1 MSPPMPPLDPITL
14 EIIWNGLKS
23 INDESWITIQKSAF
37 STNIKER
44 HDHSTAIA
52 DAQGRLIAQAE
63 MSLPIHLA
71 SLLDLMRILV
81 TRYGSDIAEGDLFI
95 ANDPHVAGG
104 THLPDINMAMP
115 VFADGRLVAFV
126 SNLAHHADVGGAARG
141 SMSGG
146 MSEIYQ
152 EGLRIPVM
160 RLYRR
165 GELDTELFDLLLL
178 NMRLPAERRGDLNA
192 QIAACRLGVERMQQ
206 LFARYGTPMVEDAF
220 GQILDRTG
228 RRMRAG
234 IADIPDGS
242 YRFEDVLDDDGL
254 KERNVKFALE
264 VRKAG
269 ESIVF
274 DFTGSS
280 PQVPGN
286 VNLTLNAV
294 QSCVCYALKALLD
307 PELPNNQAAIDAVEI
322 VAPAGSVANCV
333 APAAVALR
341 ANTCQRVIDVVI
353 GALADVLPEQAIGA
367 ANGANTSMVFAGV
380 DPRSGAPYVYLETLG
395 GGMGGRNDRD
405 GKDGVQ
411 VHITNTSNLPV
422 EAIEMEYPLRVEEY
436 ALVAEFGRRGPLPR
450 RHGVEAQRAS
460 HRPHLRV
467 QRRRRALSAGALGH
481 LRRRAGAQRALSAA
495 ATGRYGIAVAT
506 EDGPHGAG
514 AGSSGDR
521 GDAGRRRLRPSSRAQ
536 RRRYR
541 ARPAVG
547 QIQRRVP
554 APALRRLITATLA
567 LWKNRQGLQNGSVPG
582 QRVQLTVRGCTG
594 CHAGRWHVQG

>member
-1 MSPPMPPLDPITL
+1 MSPATPPLDPITL

-52 DAQGRLIAQAE
+52 DAHGRLIAQAE
-63 MSLPIHLA
+63 MALPIHLA

-81 TRYGSDIAEGDLFI
+81 TRYGGDIADGDLFI

-115 VFADGRLVAFV
+115 VFVEGRLVAFV

-160 RLYRR
+160 RLYCR

-192 QIAACRLGVERMQQ
+192 QIAACRLGVDRMKQ
-206 LFARYGTPMVEDAF
+206 LFARYGTKTVECAF
-220 GQILDRTG
+220 GQILERTG
-228 RRMRAG
+228 KRMRAG
-234 IADIPDGS
+234 ITAIPDGS

-264 VRKAG
+264 VRKEG
-269 ESIVF
+269 QRIVF

-294 QSCVCYALKALLD
+294 QSSVCYALKAMLD
-307 PELPNNQAAIDAVEI
+307 PDLPNNQAAIDAVEI
-322 VAPAGSVANCV
+322 IAPAGTVANCLP
-333 APAAVALR
+333 PAAVALR

-353 GALADVLPEQAIGA
+353 GALADVLPQQAIGA
-367 ANGANTSMVFAGV
+367 ANGANTSIVFAGI

-436 ALVAEFGRRGPLPR
+436 ALVADSGGAGRFRG
-450 RHGVEAQRAS
+450 G
-460 HRPHLRV
+460 
-467 QRRRRALSAGALGH
+467 LG
-481 LRRRAGAQRALSAA
+481 LRRRVRPIGHTCEFNGVGERFRQAPWGIFGAEPGLSGRFQLQHGDGTVSELPPK
-495 ATGRYGIAVAT
+495 TGRM
-506 EDGPHGAG
+506 ELGPDQVVIVETPGAG
-514 AGSSGDR
+514 GYGPARERNCADVERDR
-521 GDAGRRRLRPSSRAQ
+521 RSAKFSPAYLARYYGRGTPE
-536 RRRYR
+536 
-541 ARPAVG
+541 PF
-547 QIQRRVP
+547 
-554 APALRRLITATLA
+554 
-567 LWKNRQGLQNGSVPG
+567 
-582 QRVQLTVRGCTG
+582 
-594 CHAGRWHVQG
+594 

>member
-1 MSPPMPPLDPITL
+1 MTQPSDLDPITL
-14 EIIWNGLKS
+14 EIVWSGLKS
-23 INDESWITIQKSAF
+23 INDECWITIQKTAF

-52 DAQGRLIAQAE
+52 DSQGRLIAQAE

-71 SLLDLMRILV
+71 SLLELMRILV
-81 TRYGSDIAEGDLFI
+81 VRYGNDISEGDLFI

-115 VFADGRLVAFV
+115 VFAEGKLVAFV

-165 GELDTELFDLLLL
+165 GELDAELLDLLLL
-178 NMRLPAERRGDLNA
+178 NMRLPNERRGDLNA
-192 QIAACRLGVERMQQ
+192 QIAACRLGVARMQQ
-206 LFARYGTPMVEDAF
+206 LFARYGTSVMEEAF
-220 GQILDRTG
+220 RQILARTTA
-228 RRMRAG
+228 RMHAG
-234 IADIPDGS
+234 INLIPDGS
-242 YRFEDVLDDDGL
+242 YGFEDVLDDDGL
-254 KERNVKFALE
+254 KARDVKFALNI
-264 VRKAG
+264 RKSGAR
-269 ESIVF
+269 IVF

-294 QSCVCYALKALLD
+294 QSSVCYALKALLD
-307 PELPNNQAAIDAVEI
+307 PDLPNNQAVIDAIEI
-322 VAPAGSVANCV
+322 IAPAGTVANCV

-353 GALADVLPEQAIGA
+353 CALADVLPDRAIGA
-367 ANGANTSMVFAGV
+367 ANGANTSMVFAGI
-380 DPRSGAPYVYLETLG
+380 DPRSSSPYVYLETLG
-395 GGMGGRNDRD
+395 GGMGGRSDGD

-436 ALVAEFGRRGPLPR
+436 SLVVDSGGAGRWRGGLGLRRVVRPVGHICEFSGAGERFRRGPP
-450 RHGVEAQRAS
+450 GIFGGE
-460 HRPHLRV
+460 PGK
-467 QRRRRALSAGALGH
+467 AGAFILHRADGSVENLPGKLTGLMLQPTDAVSVETPGAGGYGDPKERLPEKLAED
-481 LRRRAGAQRALSAA
+481 LRSEKFTSAYLRL
-495 ATGRYGIAVAT
+495 RYG
-506 EDGPHGAG
+506 
-514 AGSSGDR
+514 
-521 GDAGRRRLRPSSRAQ
+521 
-536 RRRYR
+536 
-541 ARPAVG
+541 
-547 QIQRRVP
+547 
-554 APALRRLITATLA
+554 
-567 LWKNRQGLQNGSVPG
+567 K
-582 QRVQLTVRGCTG
+582 
-594 CHAGRWHVQG
+594 